1 MSATNLIISLPKNWI
16 GHFQGKKD
24 SACILFFI
32 LFFILFLN
40 GKYSQLGS
48 KLRESFSVWK
58 ENDMFFFFC
67 YFLFLFGF
75 LLILLG
81 ELIKPLFSIFLLSA
95 RRSDSDK
102 WPQWKLLGKS
112 DGITPASIGE
122 LQDCSK
128 DAFSLW
134 HQFKEGRGGR
144 ENYERNIYYS
154 RALLIFCDSLLE
166 KGCKKN

>member
-1 MSATNLIISLPKNWI
+1 MSSTNLIISLPKNWI

-32 LFFILFLN
+32 LFFILFLD

-48 KLRESFSVWK
+48 ELRESFSVWK

-134 HQFKEGRGGR
+134 HQFKEGRGGKR
-144 ENYERNIYYS
+144 ELWKKYILFKS
-154 RALLIFCDSLLE
+154 IIDFLWLFTW
-166 KGCKKN
+166 KGL